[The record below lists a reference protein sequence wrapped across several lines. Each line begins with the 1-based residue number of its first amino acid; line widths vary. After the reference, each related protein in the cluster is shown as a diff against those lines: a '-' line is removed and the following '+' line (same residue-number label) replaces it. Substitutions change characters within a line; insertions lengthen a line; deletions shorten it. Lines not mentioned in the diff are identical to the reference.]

1 MSTEPTPP
9 SSSESSSQA
18 DPDVQTGADS
28 QAGTDPQAGAAAG
41 EAAPEIAVEPPPAD
55 AERHPFGAETRRL
68 LDIVIHSLY
77 TDREVFIRE
86 LVSNAADALE
96 KMRHRQLTESDV
108 TDPGLP
114 LEIRI
119 STDDTAGTITIQD
132 HGIGMTRAELAD
144 NLGTIAKSG
153 TLAFVEGLKEK
164 GDSAANLIGQ
174 FGVGFYSVF
183 MVAERVDVFTR
194 SWQADGEHLRWS
206 SDGHSGYTI
215 TDAPGQQRGCRLVIK
230 LKDDSR
236 EFASA
241 DRLKSVLLRYSNFVG
256 FPIHLNGTRVNE
268 VEALWLKGKNEISD
282 EQHEAFYKFTSHD
295 FEGPAWHLHFSADAP
310 LQIHALLY
318 VPKHNREWPGMG
330 MLEPGVALYCRRV
343 LIDSS
348 PKGLLPEWLR
358 FVRGVIDS
366 EDLPLSISREA
377 MQDHALVRKIGNVVA
392 GRLLKFLDKEA
403 RDKPE
408 AYDDFYRQFHRFLKE
423 GLCSDFERR
432 ESISKLLRFESSMTD
447 AGKQTGLQEY
457 VDRMP
462 EHQDTIYYQVGSDR
476 GSIEA
481 GPYLEAFKARGLEVL
496 FLTDSIDPYV
506 AEHLG
511 EFAGRKFAAVDQ
523 TGLELPGEA
532 APDAGG
538 DEQVEPLTGERL
550 TGFCKWLKE
559 TLGESVGAVRDS
571 SRLVSRPL
579 MAVRSEGAIPPQMRH
594 MMAAMNPDAALP
606 AEPAA
611 DLEVNPRHR
620 LVAALDRL
628 RERDAGLAG
637 QLAEQLRDGALLA
650 AGVLTEPQAMVG
662 RMETLLA
669 ELADRGAG
677 ER

>member
-1 MSTEPTPP
+1 MSTESTPP
-9 SSSESSSQA
+9 SSSANEPTPETTS
-18 DPDVQTGADS
+18 
-28 QAGTDPQAGAAAG
+28 AAG
-41 EAAPEIAVEPPPAD
+41 DPTGPEIEVEAEVAAEPAPAPAVDPVPAD
-55 AERHPFGAETRRL
+55 AERHAFGAETRRL

-77 TDREVFIRE
+77 TDREVFVRE

-96 KMRHRQLTESDV
+96 KMRHRQLTEPEV
-108 TDPGLP
+108 TDAELP
-114 LEIRI
+114 LEIHI

-132 HGIGMTRAELAD
+132 HGIGMTREELAD

-194 SWQADGEHLRWS
+194 SWQPGGEHLRWS
-206 SDGHSGYTI
+206 SDGHSGYTV
-215 TDAPGQQRGCRLVIK
+215 TEAPGQQRGCRLVIK
-230 LKDDSR
+230 LKEDSR

-241 DRLKSVLLRYSNFVG
+241 ARLRSVLLRYSNFVG
-256 FPIHLNGTRVNE
+256 FPIFLNGERVNE
-268 VEALWLKGKNEISD
+268 VEALWLKSKNDISD

-318 VPKHNREWPGMG
+318 VPKHNREFPGMG
-330 MLEPGVALYCRRV
+330 MLEPGVSLYCRRV

-377 MQDHALVRKIGNVVA
+377 MQDHALVRKIGNVVT

-408 AYDDFYRQFHRFLKE
+408 AYDDFHRQFHRFLKE
-423 GLCSDFERR
+423 GLCSDYERR
-432 ESISKLLRFESSMTD
+432 EAIAKLLRFESSMTE
-447 AGKQTGLQEY
+447 AGKQTSLQDY
-457 VDRMP
+457 VDRMSG
-462 EHQDTIYYQVGSDR
+462 EQDTIYYQVGNDR
-476 GSIEA
+476 ASIEA
-481 GPYLEAFKARGLEVL
+481 GPYLEAFKERGLEVL

-511 EFAGRKFAAVDQ
+511 EFAGKKFAAVDQ
-523 TGLELPGEA
+523 AGLQLPGDP
-532 APDAGG
+532 APAGDG
-538 DEQVEPLTGERL
+538 EGQAEPLEGDRL

-559 TLGESVGAVRDS
+559 SLGDSVGAVRDS

-579 MAVRSEGAIPPQMRH
+579 MAVRSEGAMSPQVRR
-594 MMAAMNPDAALP
+594 MMAAMSPDAELP
-606 AEPAA
+606 AEPPA

-620 LVAALDRL
+620 LVLALERL
-628 RERDAGLAG
+628 RAEDAGLADEM
-637 QLAEQLRDGALLA
+637 AAQLRDGALLA

-662 RMETLLA
+662 RMEDLLA
-669 ELADRGAG
+669 RLA